1 MTENKDQAEKDFS
14 KFVMDCLL
22 ANELGDGTLYAA
34 LNDGRFVFNKSSQ
47 EWMAWQDH
55 FWALDEMDQAH
66 IAVEDVALSYLA
78 EARSLVEDISKAIK
92 EKNESATKT
101 LKGRQGQIYK
111 RVKRLRSDRGRINCL
126 CMAHKN
132 GERPLAILGEHL
144 DQSPWL
150 LACANGVV
158 DLRTGELQPGRPSD
172 YLTKASPTEWD
183 SINAPCPIWEKTLS
197 EIFAGEPE
205 LVAYVARLFGYAL
218 TGVPKEN
225 ILPILWGQGRNGKT
239 TIVETISRILGPL
252 AAPIQSEML
261 LDQGHS
267 RSSAGPS
274 PDIMALKGLRM
285 AFASEADEGRKFSP
299 SRIKWLS
306 GSDTLVGRAPHDRRQ
321 TSFRPTHTLILLTN
335 HKPHAPASDFAFWER
350 IHLIPFNYSFV
361 DRAPQKDN
369 EFRADKDLSDK
380 LEAEATGILAWMV
393 RGCLQWQQMGLNP
406 PDIIRD
412 ATDEYRRDED
422 LLADFIE
429 DRCYIHPDAFV
440 HASALYDDFKQW
452 FENNVSKRPFS
463 QKKFGNLLKDR
474 FEKEKKGTVIYH
486 GLRLLEP

>member
-1 MTENKDQAEKDFS
+1 MTENKDQAEKDFTA
-14 KFVMDCLL
+14 FVLQCLE
-22 ANELGDGTLYAA
+22 ANEMGDGILYAV

-47 EWMAWQDH
+47 EWMSWQGH
-55 FWALDEMDQAH
+55 FWELDEMDNAH
-66 IAVEDVALSYLA
+66 IEVDKVVEAYIA
-78 EARSLVEDISKAIK
+78 EAHNLVDGINTAIK
-92 EKNESATKT
+92 AKDESTTKK
-101 LKGRQGQIYK
+101 LRSREAQIFK
-111 RVKRLRSDRGRINCL
+111 RAKRLNSDRGRINCL
-126 CMAHKN
+126 GMAHKN
-132 GERPLAILGEHL
+132 KQRPLAILGEHL

-158 DLRTGELQPGRPSD
+158 DLRTGNLQPGRPSD

-183 SINAPCPIWEKTLS
+183 DIDAQCPIWEKTLS

-205 LVAYVARLFGYAL
+205 LVAYMARLFGYAL

-239 TIVETISRILGPL
+239 TIVETISHILGPL

-274 PDIMALKGLRM
+274 PDIMALRGLRM

-299 SRIKWLS
+299 SRIKWMS
-306 GSDTLVGRAPHDRRQ
+306 GSDTLVGRAPHDKRQ
-321 TSFRPTHTLILLTN
+321 TSFRPTHTLMLLTN
-335 HKPHAPASDFAFWER
+335 HKPHAPSSDFAFWER

-361 DRAPQKDN
+361 DRPLQKDN
-369 EFRADKDLSDK
+369 ERPADKDLTGK
-380 LEAEATGILAWMV
+380 LEAEGPGILAWLV
-393 RGCLQWQQMGLNP
+393 RGCISWQQMGLHP
-406 PDIIRD
+406 PDIIKD

-429 DRCYIHPDAFV
+429 ERCFV
-440 HASALYDDFKQW
+440 HKDAWVNATALYDNFLQW
-452 FENNVSKRPFS
+452 FEKNVSKRKFS
-463 QKKFGNLLKDR
+463 QKNFGKLLKDR